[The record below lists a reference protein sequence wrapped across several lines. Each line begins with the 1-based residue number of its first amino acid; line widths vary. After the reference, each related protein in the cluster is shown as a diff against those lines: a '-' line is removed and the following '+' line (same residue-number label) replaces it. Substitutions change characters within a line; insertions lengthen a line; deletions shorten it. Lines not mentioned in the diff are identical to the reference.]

1 MALVSTLARIDR
13 AAFNHNVRSLIQT
26 ASPARVWVA
35 IKANAYGHGMLELAD
50 VAVSAGAD
58 GLAVLDVPAALALRS
73 SGITVPLFVWL
84 HGTGTDFA
92 AAVAAGLEIGVST
105 REQLH
110 SVAQAPGV
118 ARVHLKVDTGLHRN
132 GFGIADWAQICTEAR
147 ALQDSGHITV
157 AGVWSHLADTSAEAD
172 AAARAVFTRAVE
184 TATHG
189 AGLTPEYV
197 HLAASSAAISEPES
211 RFSLVRIGIA
221 AYGISPFD
229 DRDGK
234 ALGLRPVMSLTTTVD
249 SVHGETA
256 TISAGWADGVPQVV
270 SGVARVSIN
279 GVLRQ
284 VTHVDAHSTDVVVG
298 SDPIS
303 VGDTVVVFGHD
314 GPTAENWAEW
324 TGTIGDEIVTSV
336 PSHIRRVSN

>member
-1 MALVSTLARIDR
+1 MALVSALAHIDR
-13 AAFNHNVRSLIQT
+13 AAFDHNVRSLIRT

-84 HGTGTDFA
+84 HGVQTDFT
-92 AAVAAGLEIGVST
+92 AAVAANLEIGVST
-105 REQLH
+105 REQLE
-110 SVAQAPGV
+110 SAARAPGL

-132 GFGIADWAQICTEAR
+132 GFAVADWDQICAEAR
-147 ALQDSGHITV
+147 ALQDAGQITV

-172 AAARAVFTRAVE
+172 AAARAIFTRAVE
-184 TATHG
+184 TAINT
-189 AGLTPEYV
+189 AGLTPEYL

-229 DRDGK
+229 DRDGR
-234 ALGLRPVMSLTTTVD
+234 ALGLRPVMSLTASVE
-249 SVHGETA
+249 SVHGESA
-256 TISAGWADGVPQVV
+256 TISAGWADGIPQVP
-270 SGVARVSIN
+270 SGVARVTIN
-279 GVLRQ
+279 GVRHRVAQ
-284 VTHVDAHSTDVVVG
+284 VEAHHMEIVVG
-298 SDPIS
+298 SEPVT
-303 VGDTVVVFGHD
+303 VGETAVIFGHD
-314 GPTAENWAEW
+314 GPTAEEWAEW

-336 PSHIRRVSN
+336 PSQTRRVSN